1 MANKWARKAT
11 EREREI
17 SVTLYHFYEN
27 FAKMTTETSISEGW
41 EEMTKEANKIQ
52 TKYPECQRTIIGIME
67 DINRMAKEHSQ
78 NG

>member
-17 SVTLYHFYEN
+17 SVTLYHFFEN
-27 FAKMTTETSISEGW
+27 FADLSSGIYITEGFRQ
-41 EEMTKEANKIQ
+41 MVDEANKIQ
-52 TKYPECQRTIIGIME
+52 SKYPECQRTIIGIME

>member
-1 MANKWARKAT
+1 MANSYYRKAT

-27 FAKMTTETSISEGW
+27 FAKLTTETDTSQGW
-41 EEMTKEANKIQ
+41 VDITEEAVAIQ
-52 TKYPECQRTIIGIME
+52 KKYPECSHTIVGIME
-67 DINRMAKEHSQ
+67 DIAKMAKEHS

>member
-1 MANKWARKAT
+1 MANKWGRKAT

-27 FAKMTTETSISEGW
+27 FADLTSGTHTTEGFC
-41 EEMTKEANKIQ
+41 EMVNKAYEVQ
-52 TKYPECQRTIIGIME
+52 KKYPECQRTIIGIME
-67 DINRMAKEHSQ
+67 DINRIAKERA

>member
-17 SVTLYHFYEN
+17 SVTLYHFFEN

-41 EEMTKEANKIQ
+41 EEMTREAVEIQ
-52 TKYPECQRTIIGIME
+52 KKYPECSDTIIGIMG
-67 DINRMAKEHSQ
+67 DISKMAKEHSQ

>member
-17 SVTLYHFYEN
+17 SVTLYHFFEN
-27 FAKMTTETSISEGW
+27 FAKMTTETHTSEGW
-41 EEMTKEANKIQ
+41 VELTKEATAIQ
-52 TKYPECQRTIIGIME
+52 KKYPECQRTIIGIME

>member
-17 SVTLYHFYEN
+17 SVTLYHFFEN
-27 FAKMTTETSISEGW
+27 FAKMTTETSISQGW
-41 EEMTKEANKIQ
+41 EEMSKEAVEIQ

>member
-17 SVTLYHFYEN
+17 SVTLYHFFEN

-41 EEMTKEANKIQ
+41 EEMTREAVEIQ
-52 TKYPECQRTIIGIME
+52 KKYPECSDTIIGIME
-67 DINRMAKEHSQ
+67 DINRMAKEHS

>member
-17 SVTLYHFYEN
+17 SVTLYHFFEN

-41 EEMTKEANKIQ
+41 VEITEEATAIQ
-52 TKYPECQRTIIGIME
+52 KKYPECSHTIVGIME
-67 DINRMAKEHSQ
+67 DIGKMAKEHSQ

>member
-1 MANKWARKAT
+1 MVNSYYRKAT

-27 FAKMTTETSISEGW
+27 FADLTSGTYITEGFRQ
-41 EEMTKEANKIQ
+41 MVDEANEIQ
-52 TKYPECQRTIIGIME
+52 SKYPECQRTIIGIME
-67 DINRMAKEHSQ
+67 DINRMAKEHS

>member
-1 MANKWARKAT
+1 MENKWARKAT

-17 SVTLYHFYEN
+17 SVTLYHFFEN

-41 EEMTKEANKIQ
+41 EEMTREAVEIQ
-52 TKYPECQRTIIGIME
+52 KKYPECSDTIIGIMG
-67 DINRMAKEHSQ
+67 DISRMAKEHS

>member
-1 MANKWARKAT
+1 MENKWARKAT

-17 SVTLYHFYEN
+17 SVTLYHFFEN

-41 EEMTKEANKIQ
+41 EEMTREAVEIQ
-52 TKYPECQRTIIGIME
+52 KKYPECSDTIIGIMG
-67 DINRMAKEHSQ
+67 DISRMAKEHSQ

>member
-1 MANKWARKAT
+1 MANNWARKAT

-27 FAKMTTETSISEGW
+27 FADLTSGAHTVRGFN
-41 EEMTKEANKIQ
+41 EMVDEANKIQ
-52 TKYPECQRTIIGIME
+52 SKYPECQRTIIGIME

>member
-17 SVTLYHFYEN
+17 SVTLYHFFEN
-27 FAKMTTETSISEGW
+27 FADLTTETSISQGW
-41 EEMTKEANKIQ
+41 EEMSKEAVEIQ
-52 TKYPECQRTIIGIME
+52 KKYPECQCTIIGIMG
-67 DINRMAKEHSQ
+67 DISKMAKEHS

>member
-17 SVTLYHFYEN
+17 SVTLYHFFEN
-27 FAKMTTETSISEGW
+27 FAKMTTETSISQGW
-41 EEMTKEANKIQ
+41 EEMAKEANEIQ
-52 TKYPECQRTIIGIME
+52 KKYPECMCTIIGIMG
-67 DINRMAKEHSQ
+67 DISRMAKEHSQ

>member
-17 SVTLYHFYEN
+17 SVTLYHFFEN
-27 FAKMTTETSISEGW
+27 FANLASYPQATEGFRQMID
-41 EEMTKEANKIQ
+41 EANEIQ
-52 TKYPECQRTIIGIME
+52 SKYPECQHTIIGIME
-67 DINRMAKEHSQ
+67 DINKMAREHA

>member
-41 EEMTKEANKIQ
+41 EEMTREAVEIQ
-52 TKYPECQRTIIGIME
+52 KKYPECSDTIIGIMG
-67 DINRMAKEHSQ
+67 DISRMAKEHS

>member
-1 MANKWARKAT
+1 MANNYFRKAT

-27 FAKMTTETSISEGW
+27 FADLTSGTHITTGFQQMID
-41 EEMTKEANKIQ
+41 EANKIQ
-52 TKYPECQRTIIGIME
+52 SKYPECQRTIIGIME
-67 DINRMAKEHSQ
+67 DINRMAKENS

>member
-17 SVTLYHFYEN
+17 SVTLYHFFEN
-27 FAKMTTETSISEGW
+27 FAKMTTETDTSQGW
-41 EEMTKEANKIQ
+41 EEMSKEAVEIQ
-52 TKYPECQRTIIGIME
+52 KKYPECQCTIIGLMG
-67 DINRMAKEHSQ
+67 DISKMAKEHSQ

>member
-17 SVTLYHFYEN
+17 SVTLYHFFEN
-27 FAKMTTETSISEGW
+27 FAKMTTETDTSQGW
-41 EEMTKEANKIQ
+41 EEMSKEAVEIQ
-52 TKYPECQRTIIGIME
+52 KKYPECQRTIIGLMR
-67 DINRMAKEHSQ
+67 DISKMAKENP

>member
-17 SVTLYHFYEN
+17 SVTLYHFFEN
-27 FAKMTTETSISEGW
+27 YAKMTTETSISQGW
-41 EEMTKEANKIQ
+41 EEMSKEANEIQ
-52 TKYPECQRTIIGIME
+52 KKYPECQRTIIGIME